1 MRQEIRSLG
10 KRLQNDP
17 MNTFLRHTYSI
28 HVKQYNRLKKSL
40 KSAFYK
46 TFIDKINTFNRKE
59 GKSFWN
65 SINSLKNNNNKS
77 PSPLS
82 LEEWV
87 DHYKSLLNTNLE
99 RNTHSDLENTKE
111 NFCFYFG
118 PNQLESCTEYKY
130 PRYIVM

>member
-10 KRLQNDP
+10 KRLQKDP

-46 TFIDKINTFNRKE
+46 TFIDKINTLDHKE

-77 PSPLS
+77 PSPIS
-82 LEEWV
+82 MGGWV
-87 DHYKSLLNTNLE
+87 DQYKSLLNTNLE
-99 RNTHSDLENTKE
+99 GNTPSDLENTKE
-111 NFCFYFG
+111 NFC
-118 PNQLESCTEYKY
+118 QLDY
-130 PRYIVM
+130 PFTFNEVKKGIKKLKTG

>member
-10 KRLQNDP
+10 KRLQKDP

-46 TFIDKINTFNRKE
+46 TFIDKINTLDHKE
-59 GKSFWN
+59 GTSFWN
-65 SINSLKNNNNKS
+65 SINSPKNNNNKY
-77 PSPLS
+77 PSTIS
-82 LEEWV
+82 MEEWV

-99 RNTHSDLENTKE
+99 GNTPSHLENTKRKLL
-111 NFCFYFG
+111 
-118 PNQLESCTEYKY
+118 PIRLSIHLQ
-130 PRYIVM
+130 